1 MFVLWKKLRNRSA
14 RHRESQ
20 TQMAL
25 LTPTGHDHPALAE
38 YEIEGLVLTD
48 IGCRRQVNEDRA
60 SFVKPDDEERLTEKG
75 VLMIVADGMGGH
87 AAGEMASSL
96 AVEIISRVYY
106 EEPLEARAALEKAF
120 HQANR
125 EIYRTAQQDQKL
137 SGMGTTCTALAL
149 RHGLAF
155 CAHVGDSRLY
165 LVRGGEIYLM
175 SEDHSAVMEM
185 VRRGLMSLEAARH
198 HADKNVI
205 LRALGTH
212 PEVKLAIW
220 EQPFPVQPEDQFVL
234 CSDGLYDLVEDEEIK
249 QAVLS
254 AELQTACTNLIALAK
269 ERGGPDNITIGLLR
283 VAAVAALSDSPVPE
297 MMPAS
302 NSQ

>member
-1 MFVLWKKLRNRSA
+1 MFALWKKLRNRSA
-14 RHRESQ
+14 HHQENQ
-20 TQMAL
+20 AQMTL
-25 LTPTGHDHPALAE
+25 LTPTGHDRPALVE
-38 YEIEGLVLTD
+38 YEIEGLVATD
-48 IGCRRQVNEDRA
+48 IGCHRQVNEDRA
-60 SFVKPDDEERLTEKG
+60 SFIKPDDEERLARKG

-106 EEPLEARAALEKAF
+106 ETSLEARAALEKAF
-120 HQANR
+120 HQANH
-125 EIYRTAQQDQKL
+125 EIYRTAQQDHKL

-149 RHGLAF
+149 CQGLAF
-155 CAHVGDSRLY
+155 CAHIGDSRLY

-198 HADKNVI
+198 HADKNII

-212 PEVKLAIW
+212 PELKIAVW
-220 EQPFPVQPEDQFVL
+220 EQPFPVQPEDRFVL

-254 AELQTACTNLIALAK
+254 AELQTACRNLIALAK
-269 ERGGPDNITIGLLR
+269 ERGGHDNITVGLLR
-283 VAAVAALSDSPVPE
+283 LAAADSLSAAPAPELSLS
-297 MMPAS
+297 S
-302 NSQ
+302 SSQ